1 MTKDQLFA
9 FAQHITPQKTLSRTI
24 GKIAECEN
32 TWVKN
37 TFISQFVKKYQVDM
51 SEAINSDPLSYRN
64 FNEFFT
70 RSIRPELRPIS
81 DKENSIVCP
90 ADGAISQL
98 GDIEHGTLLQAKG
111 HTYSLTSLLGGDA
124 SLSNQFLG
132 GSFATVYLSPK
143 DYHRVHM
150 PLTGKLT
157 KMIHIPGKL
166 FSVNKVTAE
175 QIPNVF
181 ARNERTVCIFET
193 EAGPMAVIL
202 VGAMIVASIETVWAG
217 QVTPFNKN
225 VVTWDYNELNNIEI
239 KKGEEMGRFKLGS
252 TAIVLFGKG
261 AVEWEDALEAETPT
275 KMGMHFGNITEK

>member
-1 MTKDQLFA
+1 MTKDQIFA
-9 FAQHITPQKTLSRTI
+9 FAQHITPQKTLSRVI
-24 GKIAECEN
+24 GRVAECEN

-37 TFISQFVKKYQVDM
+37 TFISQFVKKYKVDM
-51 SEAINSDPLSYRN
+51 SEAVNSDPLSYRN
-64 FNEFFT
+64 FNAFFT
-70 RSIRPELRPIS
+70 REIQAELRPICEG
-81 DKENSIVCP
+81 ENSIACP
-90 ADGAISQL
+90 ADGAVSQL
-98 GDIEHGTLLQAKG
+98 GRIEHGTLLQAKG
-111 HTYSLTSLLGGDA
+111 HTYSLTTLLGGDA
-124 SLSNQFLG
+124 SLSTQFLG

-181 ARNERTVCIFET
+181 ARNERTVCLFDT

-202 VGAMIVASIETVWAG
+202 VGAMIVASIETVWTG

-225 VVTWDYNELNNIEI
+225 VVTWDYQDLNNIEI

-252 TAIVLFGKG
+252 TAIVLFGKN
-261 AVEWEDALEAETPT
+261 AVDWDDALRAETPT
-275 KMGMHFGNITEK
+275 RMGMPFGTVIKP